1 MILLVVILLLYPVLV
16 GVILIPLNQKGML
29 PGTYRYR
36 QVQEL
41 EQARQATIITRYRMK
56 ENELLDKQMLAL
68 EPPKANVGV

>member
-1 MILLVVILLLYPVLV
+1 MILLIMIFMLYPVLI
-16 GVILIPLNQKGML
+16 GVILIPLNQRGML

-41 EQARQATIITRYRMK
+41 EQARQATIIARYRLR

-68 EPPKANVGV
+68 EAPKG